1 MVGTPSILT
10 SLLPVFLIIIS
21 GYGFKKSKF
30 PGDDFWPGAERM
42 VYYFLY
48 PALLF
53 SSSAGAS
60 WEFFSVASMVW
71 AILAAMFF
79 MSAFLLLLRP
89 HLTKNDASFTSI
101 FQGSLRFTSYIGFAA
116 AFSLFGDE
124 GLYLAAVFIT
134 VMIPVVN
141 ILCVMVLVRY
151 GDQKSGW
158 YWIFT
163 TVIKNPLILACLA
176 GMAFNML
183 GLQLPEMAQNF
194 TTILGRGSLPLGLL
208 AVGASLQISSIKKAG
223 REVMYSCVLKLI
235 LMPLLMWLSCSLF
248 GVDSLSTAVAVLF
261 AALPGSPLSYILA
274 KQLGGDTKLMS
285 SIIAVQ
291 TGISMVS
298 LPVVIALATSS

>member
-1 MVGTPSILT
+1 MVNTPSILA
-10 SLLPVFLIIIS
+10 SLLPVFLIIIC
-21 GYGFKKSKF
+21 GYGFKKIKF
-30 PGDDFWPGAERM
+30 PGDDFWPGTERI

-71 AILAAMFF
+71 AILSAMFI
-79 MSAFLLLLRP
+79 MSGLLLLLRP
-89 HLTKNDASFTSI
+89 RLSQNDASFTSV

-116 AFSLFGDE
+116 VFALFNDE

-151 GDQKSGW
+151 GGQKSGW

-176 GMAFNML
+176 GMAFNLL
-183 GLQLPEMAQNF
+183 GLQLPVMVENF
-194 TTILGRGSLPLGLL
+194 TTIIGRGSLPLGLL
-208 AVGASLQISSIKKAG
+208 AVGASLQLSALKKTG
-223 REVMYSCVLKLI
+223 RELVYASLLKLA
-235 LMPLLMWLSCSLF
+235 LMPLLMWLCCTLI
-248 GVDSLSTAVAVLF
+248 GVDRLSTAVSVLF

-298 LPVVIALATSS
+298 LPVIIRLVL

>member
-1 MVGTPSILT
+1 VGAPSILT
-10 SLLPVFLIIIS
+10 SLLPVFLIIIC
-21 GYGFKKSKF
+21 GYVFKKGKF
-30 PGDDFWPGAERM
+30 PGDDFWPGTERI

-71 AILAAMFF
+71 AILAAMFL
-79 MSAFLLLLRP
+79 MSGLLLLLRP
-89 HLTKNDASFTSI
+89 RLTGNDASFTSV

-151 GDQKSGW
+151 GGQQSGW

-163 TVIKNPLILACLA
+163 TVIKNPLILACLT
-176 GMAFNML
+176 GMAFNVL
-183 GLQLPEMAQNF
+183 GLQLPKMMENF
-194 TTILGRGSLPLGLL
+194 TTIIGRGSLPLGLL
-208 AVGASLQISSIKKAG
+208 AVGASLQITSIKKG
-223 REVMYSCVLKLI
+223 GYEVIYATLLKLI
-235 LMPLLMWLSCSLF
+235 LMPVLMWLSCTLF
-248 GVDSLSTAVAVLF
+248 GVDRLSTAVAVLF

-274 KQLGGDTKLMS
+274 KQLGGDTRLMS
-285 SIIAVQ
+285 AIIAVQ
-291 TGISMVS
+291 TCISMVS
-298 LPVVIALATSS
+298 LPVVISLVT

>member
-1 MVGTPSILT
+1 VGESSILT
-10 SLLPVFLIIIS
+10 SLIPVFLIIIC

-30 PGDDFWPGAERM
+30 PGDDFWPGTERI

-71 AILAAMFF
+71 AILAAMFV
-79 MSAFLLLLRP
+79 MSGLVLLLRP
-89 HLTKNDASFTSI
+89 QLTKNGSSFTSI
-101 FQGSLRFTSYIGFAA
+101 FQGSVRFTSYIGFAA
-116 AFSLFGDE
+116 AFSLFGNQ
-124 GLYLAAVFIT
+124 GLYLSAVFIT

-141 ILCVMVLVRY
+141 VLCVMVLVSY
-151 GDQKSGW
+151 GGQKSGW

-163 TVIKNPLILACLA
+163 TVIKNPLIIACLA
-176 GMAFNML
+176 GMACNIF
-183 GLQLPEMAQNF
+183 GLQLPKMAENF
-194 TTILGRGSLPLGLL
+194 TSIIGKGSLPLGLL
-208 AVGASLQISSIKKAG
+208 AVGASLQITSIKKAG
-223 REVMYSCVLKLI
+223 KEVVFACLLKLV
-235 LMPLLMWLSCSLF
+235 LMPLFMWLSCTLL
-248 GVDSLSTAVAVLF
+248 GVDKLSTAVAVLF

-291 TGISMVS
+291 TGLSMVS
-298 LPVVIALATSS
+298 LPIVIALVI

>member
-1 MVGTPSILT
+1 MGGPSILT
-10 SLLPVFLIIIS
+10 SLVPVFLIIIC
-21 GYGFKKSKF
+21 GYLFKKSKF
-30 PGDDFWPGAERM
+30 PGDDFWPGTEKI

-71 AILAAMFF
+71 AILGAMFV
-79 MSAFLLLLRP
+79 MSGILLLLRP
-89 HLTKNDASFTSI
+89 RLTRNDASFTSV

-116 AFSLFGDE
+116 AFSLFGNE

-134 VMIPVVN
+134 VMIPMVN

-151 GDQKSGW
+151 GGQKSGW
-158 YWIFT
+158 YWIFA
-163 TVIKNPLILACLA
+163 TVIKNPLIIACLA
-176 GMAFNML
+176 GMAFNLL
-183 GLQLPEMAQNF
+183 GLQLPAMLQNF
-194 TTILGRGSLPLGLL
+194 TIILGRGSLPLGLL
-208 AVGASLQISSIKKAG
+208 AVGASLQVSSIQKAG
-223 REVMYSCVLKLI
+223 KEVIYACLLKLA
-235 LMPLLMWLSCSLF
+235 LMPLLMWLSCTLI
-248 GVDSLSTAVAVLF
+248 GVDALSTAVAVLF

-274 KQLGGDTKLMS
+274 KQLGGDTRLMS

-298 LPVVIALATSS
+298 LPIVIALVT

>member
-1 MVGTPSILT
+1 VDSPSILT
-10 SLLPVFLIIIS
+10 SLVPVFVIIICGYAFKRS
-21 GYGFKKSKF
+21 GF
-30 PGDDFWPGAERM
+30 PGDDFWPGTERI

-71 AILAAMFF
+71 AILAAMFV
-79 MSAFLLLLRP
+79 MSGLVLLLRP
-89 HLTKNDASFTSI
+89 RLTGNDASFTSV

-116 AFSLFGDE
+116 AFSLFGDK

-151 GDQKSGW
+151 GGQKGSW

-176 GMAFNML
+176 GMAFNLL
-183 GLQLPEMAQNF
+183 GLQLPEMAANF
-194 TTILGRGSLPLGLL
+194 TTIIGRGSLPLGLL
-208 AVGASLQISSIKKAG
+208 AVGASLQITSIKKAG
-223 REVMYSCVLKLI
+223 KEVLYASLLKLL
-235 LMPLLMWLSCSLF
+235 LMPLLMWLSCTLLE
-248 GVDSLSTAVAVLF
+248 VDRLSTAVAVLF

-298 LPVVIALATSS
+298 LPVVIALVT

>member
-1 MVGTPSILT
+1 MAASPSILT
-10 SLLPVFLIIIS
+10 SLLPVFLIIIC
-21 GYGFKKSKF
+21 GYGFKKSGF
-30 PGDDFWPGAERM
+30 PGDDFWPGTERM

-53 SSSAGAS
+53 TSSAGAS

-71 AILAAMFF
+71 AILAALFV
-79 MSAFLLLLRP
+79 MSGLLLLLRTR
-89 HLTKNDASFTSI
+89 LTRNDPAFTSV

-151 GDQKSGW
+151 GGQKGGW
-158 YWIFT
+158 SWIFT

-176 GMAFNML
+176 GMAFNLL
-183 GLQLPEMAQNF
+183 GLKLPEMAENF
-194 TTILGRGSLPLGLL
+194 TTIIGRGSLPLGLL
-208 AVGASLQISSIKKAG
+208 AVGASLQITSIKQAG
-223 REVMYSCVLKLI
+223 RDVLYACLLKLL
-235 LMPLLMWLSCSLF
+235 LMPLLMWLSCTLF
-248 GVDSLSTAVAVLF
+248 GVDTLSTAVAVLF

-291 TGISMVS
+291 TGIAMVS
-298 LPVVIALATSS
+298 LPVIIALVT

>member
-1 MVGTPSILT
+1 MDSPSILT
-10 SLLPVFLIIIS
+10 SLVPVFVIIICGYAFKRS
-21 GYGFKKSKF
+21 GF
-30 PGDDFWPGAERM
+30 PGDDFWPGTERI

-71 AILAAMFF
+71 AILVAMFV
-79 MSAFLLLLRP
+79 MSGLVLLLRP
-89 HLTKNDASFTSI
+89 RLTGNDASFTSV

-116 AFSLFGDE
+116 AFSLFGDK

-151 GDQKSGW
+151 GGQKGSW

-176 GMAFNML
+176 GMAFNLL
-183 GLQLPEMAQNF
+183 GLQLPEMAANF
-194 TTILGRGSLPLGLL
+194 TTIIGRGSLPLGLL
-208 AVGASLQISSIKKAG
+208 AVGASLQMTSIKKAG
-223 REVMYSCVLKLI
+223 KEVLYASLLKLL
-235 LMPLLMWLSCSLF
+235 LMPLLMWLSCTLLE
-248 GVDSLSTAVAVLF
+248 VDRLSTAVAVLF

-298 LPVVIALATSS
+298 LPVVIALVT

>member
-1 MVGTPSILT
+1 MGGPSILT
-10 SLLPVFLIIIS
+10 SLLPVFLIIIC
-21 GYGFKKSKF
+21 GYLFKKSKF
-30 PGDDFWPGAERM
+30 PGDDFWPGTEKI

-71 AILAAMFF
+71 AILGAMFV
-79 MSAFLLLLRP
+79 MSGILLLLRP
-89 HLTKNDASFTSI
+89 RLTRNDASFTSV

-116 AFSLFGDE
+116 AFSLFGNE

-134 VMIPVVN
+134 VMIPMVN

-151 GDQKSGW
+151 GGQKSGW
-158 YWIFT
+158 YWIFA
-163 TVIKNPLILACLA
+163 TVIKNPLIIACLA
-176 GMAFNML
+176 GMAFNLL
-183 GLQLPEMAQNF
+183 GLQLPVMLQNF
-194 TTILGRGSLPLGLL
+194 TIILGRGSLPLGLL
-208 AVGASLQISSIKKAG
+208 AVGASLQVSSIQKAG
-223 REVMYSCVLKLI
+223 NEVIYACLLKLA
-235 LMPLLMWLSCSLF
+235 LMPLLMWLSCTLF
-248 GVDSLSTAVAVLF
+248 GVDALSTAVAVLF

-274 KQLGGDTKLMS
+274 KQLGGDTRLMS

-298 LPVVIALATSS
+298 LPIVIALVT

>member
-1 MVGTPSILT
+1 MGGPSILT
-10 SLLPVFLIIIS
+10 SLLPVFLIIIC
-21 GYGFKKSKF
+21 GYLFKKSKF
-30 PGDDFWPGAERM
+30 PGDDFWPGTEKI

-71 AILAAMFF
+71 AILGAMFF
-79 MSAFLLLLRP
+79 MSGILLLLRP
-89 HLTKNDASFTSI
+89 RLTRNDASFTSV

-116 AFSLFGDE
+116 AFSLFGNE

-134 VMIPVVN
+134 VMIPMVN

-151 GDQKSGW
+151 GGQKSGW
-158 YWIFT
+158 YWIFA
-163 TVIKNPLILACLA
+163 TVIKNPLIIACLA
-176 GMAFNML
+176 GMAFNL
-183 GLQLPEMAQNF
+183 FGLQLPAMLQNF
-194 TTILGRGSLPLGLL
+194 SIILGRGSLPLGLL
-208 AVGASLQISSIKKAG
+208 AVGASLQVSSIQKAG
-223 REVMYSCVLKLI
+223 NEVIYACLLKLA
-235 LMPLLMWLSCSLF
+235 LMPLLMWLSCTLF
-248 GVDSLSTAVAVLF
+248 GVDALSTAVAVLF

-274 KQLGGDTKLMS
+274 KQLGGDTRLMS

-298 LPVVIALATSS
+298 LPIVIALVT

>member
-1 MVGTPSILT
+1 LAPPSILS
-10 SLLPVFLIIIS
+10 SLLPVFLIIIC
-21 GYGFKKSKF
+21 GYFFKKYKF
-30 PGDDFWPGAERM
+30 PGDDFWSGTEKI

-71 AILAAMFF
+71 AILAAMFV
-79 MSAFLLLLRP
+79 MSGLLLLLRP
-89 HLTKNDASFTSI
+89 KLTKNDASFTSV

-116 AFSLFGDE
+116 SFALFGDE
-124 GLYLAAVFIT
+124 GLYLSAVFIT
-134 VMIPVVN
+134 VMIPMVN

-151 GDQKSGW
+151 GGQKGGW

-163 TVIKNPLILACLA
+163 TVIKNPLIIACLS
-176 GMAFNML
+176 GMAFNLL
-183 GLQLPEMAQNF
+183 GLQLPVMVENF
-194 TTILGRGSLPLGLL
+194 TTILGKGSLPLGLL
-208 AVGASLQISSIKKAG
+208 AVGASLQISAIQRAG
-223 REVMYSCVLKLI
+223 TEVIYSCLLKLV
-235 LMPLLMWLSCSLF
+235 LMPLLMWLSCTLF
-248 GVDSLSTAVAVLF
+248 GVDALSAAVAVLF

-291 TGISMVS
+291 TGISMITLPIVIS
-298 LPVVIALATSS
+298 LVT

>member
-1 MVGTPSILT
+1 VGTPSILT
-10 SLLPVFLIIIS
+10 SLLPVFLIIIC
-21 GYGFKKSKF
+21 GYAFKKSKF
-30 PGDDFWPGAERM
+30 PGDDFWPGAERI

-71 AILAAMFF
+71 AILGAMFV
-79 MSAFLLLLRP
+79 MSSLLLLLRP
-89 HLTKNDASFTSI
+89 RLTKNDASFTSV

-134 VMIPVVN
+134 VLIPVVN
-141 ILCVMVLVRY
+141 VLCVMVLVRY
-151 GDQKSGW
+151 GGQKGGW

-176 GMAFNML
+176 GMAFNLL
-183 GLQLPEMAQNF
+183 GLQLPEMAANF
-194 TTILGRGSLPLGLL
+194 TTIIGRGSLPLGLL
-208 AVGASLQISSIKKAG
+208 AVGASLQITSIKKAG
-223 REVMYSCVLKLI
+223 REVVYASILKLV
-235 LMPLLMWLSCSLF
+235 LMPLLMWLSCTLL
-248 GVDSLSTAVAVLF
+248 GVDKLSTAVAVLF

-274 KQLGGDTKLMS
+274 KQLGGDTRLMS
-285 SIIAVQ
+285 AIIAVQ

-298 LPVVIALATSS
+298 LPIVIALVT

>member
-1 MVGTPSILT
+1 MLPTPSILT
-10 SLLPVFLIIIS
+10 SLLPVFLIIIC
-21 GYGFKKSKF
+21 GYAFKKSKF
-30 PGDDFWPGAERM
+30 PGDDFWPGAERI

-53 SSSAGAS
+53 SSSAAAS

-71 AILAAMFF
+71 AILGAMFV
-79 MSAFLLLLRP
+79 MSSLLLLLRP
-89 HLTKNDASFTSI
+89 RLTKNDASFTSV

-134 VMIPVVN
+134 VLIPVVN
-141 ILCVMVLVRY
+141 VLCVMVLVRY
-151 GDQKSGW
+151 GGQKGGW

-176 GMAFNML
+176 GMAFNLL
-183 GLQLPEMAQNF
+183 GLQLPEMAANF
-194 TTILGRGSLPLGLL
+194 TTIIGRGSLPLGLL
-208 AVGASLQISSIKKAG
+208 AVGASLQITSIKKAG
-223 REVMYSCVLKLI
+223 REVVYASILKLV
-235 LMPLLMWLSCSLF
+235 LMPLLMWLSCTLL
-248 GVDSLSTAVAVLF
+248 GVDKLSTAVAVLF

-274 KQLGGDTKLMS
+274 KQLGGDTRLMS
-285 SIIAVQ
+285 AIIAVQ

-298 LPVVIALATSS
+298 LPIVIALVT

>member
-1 MVGTPSILT
+1 MSDSPSILT
-10 SLLPVFLIIIS
+10 SLLPVFLIIIC

-30 PGDDFWPGAERM
+30 PGDDFWPGTERI

-71 AILAAMFF
+71 SILAAMFV
-79 MSAFLLLLRP
+79 MSGLLLLLRP
-89 HLTKNDASFTSI
+89 KLSKKDASFTSV

-116 AFSLFGDE
+116 VFSLFGDE

-151 GDQKSGW
+151 GGQKGSW
-158 YWIFT
+158 HWIFT
-163 TVIKNPLILACLA
+163 TVVKNPLILACLA
-176 GMAFNML
+176 GMAFNLL
-183 GLQLPEMAQNF
+183 GLQLPKMAENF
-194 TTILGRGSLPLGLL
+194 TVILGRGSLPLGLL
-208 AVGASLQISSIKKAG
+208 AVGASLQITSITKAG
-223 REVMYSCVLKLI
+223 KEVIYACLLKLI
-235 LMPLLMWLSCSLF
+235 LMPLLMWISCTLLD
-248 GVDSLSTAVAVLF
+248 VDSLSTAVAVLF

-274 KQLGGDTKLMS
+274 KQLGGDTRLMS

-291 TGISMVS
+291 TGISMIS
-298 LPVVIALATSS
+298 LPIVIALVV

>member
-30 PGDDFWPGAERM
+30 PGDDFWHGAERM

-71 AILAAMFF
+71 AILAAMFV
-79 MSAFLLLLRP
+79 MSGFLLLLRP
-89 HLTKNDASFTSI
+89 HLTKNDASFSSI

-176 GMAFNML
+176 GMAFNLL
-183 GLQLPEMAQNF
+183 GLQLPVMVDNL

-208 AVGASLQISSIKKAG
+208 AVGASLQVSSIKKAG
-223 REVMYSCVLKLI
+223 REVVYACLLKLI
-235 LMPLLMWLSCSLF
+235 LMPLLMWLSCTLL

-274 KQLGGDTKLMS
+274 KQLGGDTRLMS

-291 TGISMVS
+291 TGISMIS
-298 LPVVIALATSS
+298 LPIIIALVTSP